1 MIDICANIY
10 IYIIDIYV
18 NIHIYIYIYICIYIS
33 NFICVYAFIICK
45 CHTIFYEKG
54 YILVHIDSS

>member
-1 MIDICANIY
+1 MIY
-10 IYIIDIYV
+10 IYV
-18 NIHIYIYIYICIYIS
+18 QIYIYNKYICKYTYIYIS